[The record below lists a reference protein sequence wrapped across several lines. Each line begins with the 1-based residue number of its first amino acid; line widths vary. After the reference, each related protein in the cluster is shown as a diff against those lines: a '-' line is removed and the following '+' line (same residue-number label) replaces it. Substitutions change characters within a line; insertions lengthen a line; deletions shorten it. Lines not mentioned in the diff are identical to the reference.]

1 MSVLFPHDRV
11 RDVQKQ
17 LMQDVA
23 SALETRTHFI
33 AHAPTGLGKTA
44 ATLSPA
50 LELAQKRDLTV
61 FFLTSRHTQHK
72 IVLDTLQAIKK
83 KHNATFTATSII
95 GKKWM
100 CAQPNVTTM
109 RSSDFFA
116 YCKALREGNKCD
128 NYTNARN
135 PKNIECDIVLQEITR
150 DAPLPTE
157 EVIARSSAKTLCP
170 YEVSLMLA
178 EKSKVI
184 VTDYYY
190 LLHPRIRE
198 SFFKKINKKIEQ
210 AIIIFDEG
218 HNLPAR
224 ARELLTQ
231 RITQRLIQG
240 AVREARKYK
249 YDDVALML
257 TELDAV
263 LQRFAE
269 KLQWGGEKLITRD
282 ALLAEIAKFTDLE
295 EFIMKLDVAADVI
308 RNDQQKSML
317 GSVAEFL
324 ERWPEGD
331 DGFSRILT
339 KDDKNIQLS
348 YRCLDPSIATRELIE
363 QAYCTVTM
371 SGTLSPVQMFADM
384 LGMPPGKRIAKE
396 YSSPF
401 PPENRLAL
409 VVPRTTSKFTQR
421 SDAQFKAIAEH
432 CGRIAN
438 ALPGCV
444 AFFFP
449 SYQIRDTVNNYFS
462 TLCTKTVFLEQP
474 NMTKEQKQDFLD
486 RFKKYQTSGA
496 ALLAV
501 AAGSFG
507 EGIDLPG
514 VLKGV
519 VVVGLPLDRPD
530 LETQQLIDYYE
541 KKYGKGWDYG
551 YTMPALTKTMQ
562 NAGRCIRTETD
573 RGVIIFLDERYAWPR
588 YFMCFPTDWKL
599 KISIE
604 PLAEI
609 KKFFAPA

>member
-1 MSVLFPHDRV
+1 
-11 RDVQKQ
+11 
-17 LMQDVA
+17 
-23 SALETRTHFI
+23 
-33 AHAPTGLGKTA
+33 
-44 ATLSPA
+44 
-50 LELAQKRDLTV
+50 
-61 FFLTSRHTQHK
+61 
-72 IVLDTLQAIKK
+72 
-83 KHNATFTATSII
+83 
-95 GKKWM
+95 
-100 CAQPNVTTM
+100 
-109 RSSDFFA
+109 
-116 YCKALREGNKCD
+116 
-128 NYTNARN
+128 
-135 PKNIECDIVLQEITR
+135 
-150 DAPLPTE
+150 
-157 EVIARSSAKTLCP
+157 
-170 YEVSLMLA
+170 
-178 EKSKVI
+178 
-184 VTDYYY
+184 
-190 LLHPRIRE
+190 
-198 SFFKKINKKIEQ
+198 
-210 AIIIFDEG
+210 
-218 HNLPAR
+218 
-224 ARELLTQ
+224 
-231 RITQRLIQG
+231 
-240 AVREARKYK
+240 
-249 YDDVALML
+249 
-257 TELDAV
+257 
-263 LQRFAE
+263 
-269 KLQWGGEKLITRD
+269 
-282 ALLAEIAKFTDLE
+282 
-295 EFIMKLDVAADVI
+295 
-308 RNDQQKSML
+308 
-317 GSVAEFL
+317 
-324 ERWPEGD
+324 
-331 DGFSRILT
+331 
-339 KDDKNIQLS
+339 
-348 YRCLDPSIATRELIE
+348 
-363 QAYCTVTM
+363 
-371 SGTLSPVQMFADM
+371 
-384 LGMPPGKRIAKE
+384 
-396 YSSPF
+396 
-401 PPENRLAL
+401 L